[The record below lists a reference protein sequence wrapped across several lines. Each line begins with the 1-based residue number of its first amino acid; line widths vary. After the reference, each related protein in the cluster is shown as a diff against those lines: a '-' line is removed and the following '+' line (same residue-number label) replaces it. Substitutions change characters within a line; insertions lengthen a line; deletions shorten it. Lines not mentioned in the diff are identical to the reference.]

1 MKRLLFI
8 LTGLLVIYVVASIAL
23 EVYNPIL
30 SKWATGS
37 ARIIGKPINAI
48 VYTDGHINND
58 IKVYRENSYWDGK
71 KSNAYILKLNHFD
84 KEGMLEFINIFLDE
98 KWIGR
103 PVSTDRADYD
113 VINSLLFQSDVSYHC
128 ADFRDDMKGFD
139 FDPHL
144 AFNHREIKFN
154 VPPRWLKFDSVRI
167 ELN

>member
-30 SKWATGS
+30 SKWVSGS

-71 KSNAYILKLNHFD
+71 KSNAYIFQTSLVYVL
-84 KEGMLEFINIFLDE
+84 
-98 KWIGR
+98 IGG
-103 PVSTDRADYD
+103 TTA
-113 VINSLLFQSDVSYHC
+113 VIMWKC
-128 ADFRDDMKGFD
+128 
-139 FDPHL
+139 P
-144 AFNHREIKFN
+144 
-154 VPPRWLKFDSVRI
+154 
-167 ELN
+167 